1 MLVNCQSPLPAALH
15 WLYIISCPG
24 WCLLWD
30 KEKPTV
36 IQTVIQNT
44 STQLCSFHIDK
55 EMLLLEWLS
64 DSCTFAH
71 TWLPIEKLLFF
82 VYIWCRNRA
91 LREQCVLKARSF
103 SLWRKTAHTALSPRR
118 IDHFMGAGLAFCRS
132 AEGTDIQLKGPS
144 LDYLK
149 RGREWILK
157 WVVIGW
163 CGTEVTNL
171 VSL

>member
-30 KEKPTV
+30 KEKLTV

-82 VYIWCRNRA
+82 VYIWYRNRA

-103 SLWRKTAHTALSPRR
+103 SLWRKTEPTLRCHLEESITSWELDLLSVALQR
-118 IDHFMGAGLAFCRS
+118 GLTFSWKVHHLTIWRG
-132 AEGTDIQLKGPS
+132 EGNGF
-144 LDYLK
+144 
-149 RGREWILK
+149 
-157 WVVIGW
+157 
-163 CGTEVTNL
+163 
-171 VSL
+171 